1 MDEGRLPAPGLT
13 SMHVRGGSMVMS
25 SSSTFTE
32 LLSEDSTRVAEN
44 LTAILQSDT
53 YQRAHQDAAL
63 LESDAMRGVRMLL
76 EMTKPQAVLNDH
88 QVDSTVIVFGGV
100 HVVSQDLAQQRL
112 DRAVEALAL
121 DPESASLQR
130 ACSRAQRLRE
140 LSHFYDDA
148 RQFAQIV
155 SSQAAD
161 DGRHHVIVTGGGP
174 GIMEAA
180 NRGAFDVGGRSIG
193 LNITLPG
200 EQHPNPYV
208 TPELCFLFNYFALRK
223 FHFVMRSAGAVLFP
237 GGFGTLD
244 ELFEVLTLR
253 QTGMKRSMPVVLFG
267 REYWSRLID
276 FDFLSDS
283 GLIADEHLELF
294 QLTDSV
300 DEAWQIIKSFTPS
313 NG

>member
-121 DPESASLQR
+121 DPESG
-130 ACSRAQRLRE
+130 
-140 LSHFYDDA
+140 
-148 RQFAQIV
+148 FA
-155 SSQAAD
+155 
-161 DGRHHVIVTGGGP
+161 
-174 GIMEAA
+174 
-180 NRGAFDVGGRSIG
+180 
-193 LNITLPG
+193 
-200 EQHPNPYV
+200 
-208 TPELCFLFNYFALRK
+208 
-223 FHFVMRSAGAVLFP
+223 SAG
-237 GGFGTLD
+237 
-244 ELFEVLTLR
+244 LFEGSASAGVI
-253 QTGMKRSMPVVLFG
+253 P
-267 REYWSRLID
+267 
-276 FDFLSDS
+276 FL
-283 GLIADEHLELF
+283 
-294 QLTDSV
+294 
-300 DEAWQIIKSFTPS
+300 
-313 NG
+313 